1 MACLLNFTPE
11 QRQELQDPELITL
24 ADEVRGR
31 SNNSLDQHAG
41 VATMQATLRFW
52 KWH

>member
-24 ADEVRGR
+24 VEEVRGGGE
-31 SNNSLDQHAG
+31 QQQPGA
-41 VATMQATLRFW
+41 AA
-52 KWH
+52 